1 MDQKKIALI
10 ILIVV
15 AVVIMIY
22 IVHVMVVKK
31 AAGNGGKVF
40 VYGTF
45 IVKTDQKSPDNQH
58 YGHGSDQC
66 FYFND
71 LEAPSL
77 VLKRG
82 VYYEFKN
89 TSSEPIYF
97 SSHPRGGEGAPGS
110 LAKNKKKDF
119 IGLAEGTIYFLIT
132 DDLPSEFYY
141 QSGKHSHMGGKI
153 TIEG

>member
-45 IVKTDQKSPDNQH
+45 IVKTDQKVQTTNITVMAQISA
-58 YGHGSDQC
+58 ST
-66 FYFND
+66 
-71 LEAPSL
+71 STIW
-77 VLKRG
+77 KRHHW
-82 VYYEFKN
+82 
-89 TSSEPIYF
+89 S
-97 SSHPRGGEGAPGS
+97 
-110 LAKNKKKDF
+110 
-119 IGLAEGTIYFLIT
+119 
-132 DDLPSEFYY
+132 
-141 QSGKHSHMGGKI
+141 
-153 TIEG
+153 